1 MAGSGHAYAKAS
13 AGKLSVFRFSPGFFH
28 GNRSEAVSFQE
39 DILRLWIVWSGNPN
53 SYFLA

>member
-39 DILRLWIVWSGNPN
+39 DILTRKAFCDI
-53 SYFLA
+53 FA